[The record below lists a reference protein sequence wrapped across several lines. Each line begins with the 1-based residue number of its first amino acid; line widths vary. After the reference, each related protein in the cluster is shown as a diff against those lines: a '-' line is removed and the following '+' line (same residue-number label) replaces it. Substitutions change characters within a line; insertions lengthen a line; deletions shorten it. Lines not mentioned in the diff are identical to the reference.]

1 MERWKYRLSIRY
13 IAIYTIMMAT
23 DNLIAKL
30 YESPKTIL
38 TTKDIA
44 LIWEE
49 TNAVNLTSKIKYYAK
64 EGSLIRLTRG
74 VFAKNKE
81 YEVKELATS
90 IYTPSY
96 ISFETVLREAGVI
109 FQHHDSVFVA
119 GPYPTTKKIGEHTI
133 TFRKLKDS
141 VLYNALGVKNE
152 KNYSIAT
159 PERAF
164 LDTIYLSPKFYF
176 DNLRSINW
184 EICFKLVNM
193 YANKQSIQR
202 LKRYHAQYQKNYQND
217 NK

>member
-1 MERWKYRLSIRY
+1 
-13 IAIYTIMMAT
+13 MAT

-30 YESPKTIL
+30 YQSPKTIL
-38 TTKDIA
+38 SIKDIA

-49 TNAVNLTSKIKYYAK
+49 TNTVNLLSKIKYYAK
-64 EGSLIRLTRG
+64 QGSLIRLTRG

-90 IYTPSY
+90 IYSPSY

-109 FQHHDSVFVA
+109 FQHYDTIFVA
-119 GPYPTTKKIGEHTI
+119 GPWPKTMTIDKTTI

-141 VLYNALGVKNE
+141 VLYSSMGVDNKE
-152 KNYSIAT
+152 NYSIAS

-184 EICFKLVNM
+184 EKCFELVKI
-193 YANKQSIQR
+193 YGNKQLIKR
-202 LKRYHAQYQKNYQND
+202 LATYQKYAQ
-217 NK
+217 

>member
-1 MERWKYRLSIRY
+1 
-13 IAIYTIMMAT
+13 MAT

-44 LIWEE
+44 LIWKE
-49 TNAVNLTSKIKYYAK
+49 TNKVNLLSKIKYYAK
-64 EGSLIRLTRG
+64 QGSLIRLTRG
-74 VFAKNKE
+74 VFAKSNE
-81 YEVKELATS
+81 YDLKELATS

-96 ISFETVLREAGVI
+96 ISFETILREAGII
-109 FQHHDSVFVA
+109 FQHHDAVFVA
-119 GPYPTTKKIGEHTI
+119 GPYPITKKIGDHLI

-141 VLYNALGVKNE
+141 ILYNGLGIKQE

-184 EICFKLVNM
+184 ETCFELVKIYN
-193 YANKQSIQR
+193 NKQLIKR
-202 LKRYHAQYQKNYQND
+202 LATYQKYVQ
-217 NK
+217 

>member
-1 MERWKYRLSIRY
+1 
-13 IAIYTIMMAT
+13 MAT

-49 TNAVNLTSKIKYYAK
+49 TNKVSLLSKIKYYAK
-64 EGSLIRLTRG
+64 QGSLIRLTRG
-74 VFAKNKE
+74 VYAKNNE
-81 YEVKELATS
+81 YDAKELATS

-96 ISFETVLREAGVI
+96 ISFETVLREAGII
-109 FQHHDSVFVA
+109 FQHHDSIFVA
-119 GPYPTTKKIGEHTI
+119 GPYPTTKKFGNQTI

-141 VLYNALGVKNE
+141 VLYNALGVKTE

-184 EICFKLVNM
+184 ELCFDLAKL
-193 YANKQSIQR
+193 YDNKQ
-202 LKRYHAQYQKNYQND
+202 LVKRVAQYQKHQ
-217 NK
+217 

>member
-1 MERWKYRLSIRY
+1 
-13 IAIYTIMMAT
+13 MAT

-38 TTKDIA
+38 TIKDIA

-49 TNAVNLTSKIKYYAK
+49 TNTANLLSKIKYYAK
-64 EGSLIRLTRG
+64 QGSLIRLTRG
-74 VFAKNKE
+74 VFAKDKN
-81 YEVKELATS
+81 YSPKELATS

-96 ISFETVLREAGVI
+96 ISFETALREAGII

-119 GPYPTTKKIGEHTI
+119 GPYPTTKKIDGNTI
-133 TFRKLKDS
+133 VFRKLKDS
-141 VLYNALGVKNE
+141 VLYSALGIKNE
-152 KNYSIAT
+152 KNYSAAT

-184 EICFKLVNM
+184 ETCFELAKI
-193 YANKQSIQR
+193 YDNKQLI
-202 LKRYHAQYQKNYQND
+202 KRVTQYQKNYAQ
-217 NK
+217 

>member
-1 MERWKYRLSIRY
+1 
-13 IAIYTIMMAT
+13 MAT

-49 TNAVNLTSKIKYYAK
+49 TNTVNLTSKIKYYAK

-96 ISFETVLREAGVI
+96 ISFETVLREAGII
-109 FQHHDSVFVA
+109 FQHHDSIFVA
-119 GPYPTTKKIGEHTI
+119 GHYPTTKKIDDKTI

-141 VLYNALGVKNE
+141 VLYSAVGIKNE

-184 EICFKLVNM
+184 GTCFELAKI
-193 YANKQSIQR
+193 YDNKQLIKR
-202 LKRYHAQYQKNYQND
+202 LKKYQTQYQKNYAQ
-217 NK
+217 